1 MFSVLCWTYE
11 IKLDLLMTG
20 FIDCDHSYL
29 DNYLKTIQTI
39 TCLLCIVS
47 FFLSINLVIAMVF
60 SAFKKD
66 IAALG
71 ILVDSSV
78 PFEIRIFC
86 FIL

>member
-1 MFSVLCWTYE
+1 MNEMNVIAKPHDVVILMVVSAGQSFVLCT
-11 IKLDLLMTG
+11 L
-20 FIDCDHSYL
+20 
-29 DNYLKTIQTI
+29 
-39 TCLLCIVS
+39 
-47 FFLSINLVIAMVF
+47 FLSINWVIAMVF
-60 SAFKKD
+60 SAFKKN

>member
-1 MFSVLCWTYE
+1 
-11 IKLDLLMTG
+11 MTG

-29 DNYLKTIQTI
+29 DNYLKTIQII